1 MTLTCIFILMSLLC
15 FTSAQGHTGGV
26 RSSLTYCDSKDSS
39 SWLLATGQCT
49 RCSGCAGAALQPGVP
64 SAALAEQS
72 RGGTTALRLQ
82 PQVTSSDPG
91 CRQERFPS
99 LFPPP
104 PGSALV
110 NASICKV
117 SAPINKSWEFCQH
130 SVIYS
135 KQFQCY
141 GEVHCSC
148 LPPSVAN
155 ISLPCAFQDYH

>member
-72 RGGTTALRLQ
+72 RGGTTALWLQ

-91 CRQERFPS
+91 CRQERFLS

-104 PGSALV
+104 PRF
-110 NASICKV
+110 SI
-117 SAPINKSWEFCQH
+117 SERFNMQSQR
-130 SVIYS
+130 SY
-135 KQFQCY
+135 KQKL
-141 GEVHCSC
+141 GI
-148 LPPSVAN
+148 LPTFSHLQQTIPV
-155 ISLPCAFQDYH
+155 LR